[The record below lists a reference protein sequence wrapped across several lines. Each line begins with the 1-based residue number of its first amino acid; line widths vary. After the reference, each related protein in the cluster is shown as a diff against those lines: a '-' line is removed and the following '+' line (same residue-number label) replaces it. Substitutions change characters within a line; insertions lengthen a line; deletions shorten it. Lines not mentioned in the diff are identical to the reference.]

1 MTNKERVLESKKKSV
16 WLVLLLIPFVYI
28 GSRIPENFA
37 VTTSA
42 SLSHRIYF
50 LVRLKKEDKIHR
62 GDYVWIRSLSSK
74 YIDDG
79 KEFSAIKRV
88 ACNAGDLL
96 EVSDQNYSCNGRY
109 LGRAKRYS
117 LKGVLLKDFIFNGII
132 PEGEIF
138 VMGEHKDSFD
148 SRYLGFIKRDNIGA
162 VGIPII

>member
-1 MTNKERVLESKKKSV
+1 MVESIVGPKKKPA
-16 WLVLLLIPFVYI
+16 WLILLLIPFVYL

-62 GDYVWIRSLSSK
+62 GDYVWVRSLSSK

-79 KEFSAIKRV
+79 KEFSVIKRV
-88 ACNAGDLL
+88 ACNTGDLL
-96 EVSDQNYSCNGRY
+96 EVSNRNYSCNGQF
-109 LGRAKRYS
+109 LGRAKIYS
-117 LKGVLLKDFIFNGII
+117 LKGEPLKNFIFNGII
-132 PEGEIF
+132 PEGKVF

-148 SRYLGFIKRDNIGA
+148 SRYLGFMDRDNIGA
-162 VGIPII
+162 IGLPLI